1 MLIIVIFAGFRWCLL
16 NFPVTFLVSYR
27 FKVYKSSSSY
37 ASSVMAHTALKWF
50 HLFGLSNGANLLNSS
65 ICDILLEAARLDK
78 PVSVKRR
85 LYLLRL
91 LRV

>member
-1 MLIIVIFAGFRWCLL
+1 
-16 NFPVTFLVSYR
+16 
-27 FKVYKSSSSY
+27 
-37 ASSVMAHTALKWF
+37 MAHTALKWF
-50 HLFGLSNGANLLNSS
+50 HLFGLSNGTNLFDSS
-65 ICDILLEAARLDK
+65 ICHILLEAARRDK